1 MKYSEIVNTESNQMN
16 AEKVDKFLEDHGLQ
30 LEWLNNL
37 IINYSEF
44 NDQYLKSLSGNS
56 FAQTLVKYRELTG
69 TQVYE

>member
-44 NDQYLKSLSGNS
+44 ND
-56 FAQTLVKYRELTG
+56 
-69 TQVYE
+69 